1 MVIRK
6 SDSLKDCD
14 IYQYKQNLEVYFS
27 QNKDGS
33 KKYDTPLFPVNEEYF
48 LGFSCIPKN
57 QNLAKFTF
65 SYAVLPNSKT
75 YCVNEN
81 NFDLRG
87 LSIPHNQLDGNR
99 LRF

>member
-1 MVIRK
+1 M
-6 SDSLKDCD
+6 
-14 IYQYKQNLEVYFS
+14 YFS

-81 NFDLRG
+81 NFDLG
-87 LSIPHNQLDGNR
+87 TKKTIIMAKVIII
-99 LRF
+99 RFACLFAMTIKARQ